1 MTEEFIGVLTAKR
14 KSWSYKEFAP
24 EGVRYTDN
32 AEGEFK
38 GVFDAVYFS
47 TADVLDNWPKTREGV
62 FMGAFYLADGDLVL
76 VRGKSKV
83 KMTSPT
89 TTRGESTGTFETKS
103 KKLAWLNGA
112 KARIV
117 GEGSP
122 EGSTGKV
129 YAER

>member
-1 MTEEFIGVLTAKR
+1 MAEEFIGVLTYKR

-24 EGVRYTDN
+24 EGLRYTAN
-32 AEGEFK
+32 NEGEFR
-38 GVFDAVYFS
+38 GVFDADYFS
-47 TADVLDNWPKTREGV
+47 TGDVLDKWPKSREAE
-62 FMGAFYLADGDLVL
+62 FMAAFYLADGDLVL
-76 VRGKSKV
+76 LRGKSKI

-89 TTRGESTGTFETKS
+89 TTRGESRGTFETKS

-117 GEGSP
+117 GEGSLD
-122 EGSTGKV
+122 GVTSKV

>member
-1 MTEEFIGVLTAKR
+1 MAEEFIGVLTSQR
-14 KSWSYKEFAP
+14 KSWSYKEFARD
-24 EGVRYTDN
+24 GIRYTEN
-32 AEGEFK
+32 NEREFK

-47 TADVLDNWPKTREGV
+47 TADVLDNWPKTRETE

-76 VRGKSKV
+76 LRGKSKV

-89 TTRGESTGTFETKS
+89 TTRYGATGTFETKS

-122 EGSTGKV
+122 EGSTSKV